1 MSSILYKNEEKM
13 KKTYIIL
20 ALLFISG
27 CYQSSEDASLTLE
40 KKYNIYISKLSNEQ
54 IEKNLKMGLKPIA
67 IKDNVDVKG
76 FANTA
81 GSLAMKNNFP
91 DKNAFLVEKLINNG
105 YFVIGKTN
113 LSEWANFRSSSSTSG
128 WSSMG
133 GQTINPYGEMRTPCG
148 SSSGSGVVV
157 ATGLVDVAIGTETN
171 GSVSCPS
178 SVNGIVGIKPTVGLV
193 SRSGIIPISSTQDTA
208 GPMANSVIMA
218 ASVLEIIAGKDPND
232 KATTLIPENFDFD
245 FTSNLQSSTLNG
257 KKLGLLPTGS
267 QDEDGNLMLE
277 NIKEMLQNAGATV
290 VEIEDNREY
299 PGPEGLLVLLYEFKV
314 GLEDYLATSNSE
326 IKTLEGLI
334 EFNEKNSEDV
344 LKHFDQSHFYDSN
357 LTDSQEEEYKI
368 ALKRVLE
375 TRNEIDEFI
384 MNYDIDALVGLS
396 WSPAWAIN
404 HDGGDDEAIANYKF
418 WVNGSY
424 AAMAGYP
431 HITIPFDYIDNLP
444 IGMSFIGSKWDDKKL
459 IELAYAAEKI
469 INFQPKPNLK

>member
-1 MSSILYKNEEKM
+1 MRNFIL
-13 KKTYIIL
+13 IL
-20 ALLFISG
+20 LILLFAG
-27 CYQSSEDASLTLE
+27 CNKSDKNIDVE
-40 KKYNIYISKLSNEQ
+40 KKYNIYISKLSDEE
-54 IEKNLKMGLKPIA
+54 IAENLKNGLKPIA
-67 IKDNVDVKG
+67 VKDNIDVVG

-81 GSLAMKNNFP
+81 GSKALENNFP
-91 DKNAFLVEKLINNG
+91 NKNAFLAQKLIDNG

-113 LSEWANFRSSSSTSG
+113 LSEWANFRSSTSTSG

-208 GPMANSVIMA
+208 GPMANSVSSA
-218 ASVLEIIAGKDPND
+218 AKILEIISGVDLNDPATLNIPDDFNFNFTSDLNDSSLAGKR
-232 KATTLIPENFDFD
+232 F
-245 FTSNLQSSTLNG
+245 
-257 KKLGLLPTGS
+257 GLLPTGS
-267 QDEDGNLMLE
+267 MNSDGKLMLKK
-277 NIKEMLQNAGATV
+277 IRMMLEEAGATV
-290 VEIEDNREY
+290 IDIDDNREY
-299 PGPEGLLVLLYEFKV
+299 PGPEELLVLLYEFKV
-314 GLEDYLATSNSE
+314 GLEQYLASSNSE
-326 IKTLEGLI
+326 FKTLDELI
-334 EFNEKNSEDV
+334 AFNEDNKDEV

-357 LTDSQEEEYKI
+357 ETPSQKEEYLL
-368 ALKRVLE
+368 ALERVLQ
-375 TRNEIDEFI
+375 TRDEIDSFI
-384 MNYDIDALVGLS
+384 KKYDIEALVGLS

-404 HDGGDDEAIANYKF
+404 HEGGDDEAIAEYKF

-431 HITIPFDYIDNLP
+431 HVTIPFEYVDNLP

-459 IELAYAAEKI
+459 IEFAYAAEKLI
-469 INFQPKPNLK
+469 QFKPSPNL

>member
-1 MSSILYKNEEKM
+1 MRNFIFILV
-13 KKTYIIL
+13 I
-20 ALLFISG
+20 LFICG
-27 CYQSSEDASLTLE
+27 CSKSNENIDIEQ
-40 KKYNIYISKLSNEQ
+40 KYNIYISKLSNEQ
-54 IEKNLKMGLKPIA
+54 IEENLKKGLKPIA
-67 IKDNVDVKG
+67 VKDNIDVVG

-81 GSLAMKNNFP
+81 GSMALQNNFP
-91 DKNAFLVEKLINNG
+91 EKNAFLVQKLIDSG

-208 GPMANSVIMA
+208 GPMANSVTSA
-218 ASVLEIIAGKDPND
+218 AKVLEVIAGIDSNDP
-232 KATTLIPENFDFD
+232 ATLNIPEDFNFNFSADLND
-245 FTSNLQSSTLNG
+245 SSLTG
-257 KKLGLLPTGS
+257 KRFGLLPTGS
-267 QDEDGNLMLE
+267 MNSDGKLMLKK
-277 NIKEMLQNAGATV
+277 IRMMLEEAGAV
-290 VEIEDNREY
+290 VVDIDDKREY
-299 PGPEGLLVLLYEFKV
+299 PGPEELLVLLYEFKV
-314 GLEDYLATSNSE
+314 GLEQYLASSNSE
-326 IKTLEGLI
+326 FKTLDELI
-334 EFNEKNSEDV
+334 AFNEENKDDV
-344 LKHFDQSHFYDSN
+344 LKHFDQSHFYDSKE
-357 LTDSQEEEYKI
+357 TSSQKEEYLI
-368 ALKRVLE
+368 ALERVLQ
-375 TRNEIDEFI
+375 TRDEIDSFI
-384 MNYDIDALVGLS
+384 EEYNIEALVGLS

-404 HDGGDDEAIANYKF
+404 HDGGDDEAIAEYKF

-431 HITIPFDYIDNLP
+431 HITIPFEYVDNLP

-459 IELAYAAEKI
+459 IEFAYAAEQLIQFK
-469 INFQPKPNLK
+469 PSPNL

>member
-1 MSSILYKNEEKM
+1 MRNFIL
-13 KKTYIIL
+13 IL
-20 ALLFISG
+20 VILLFAG
-27 CYQSSEDASLTLE
+27 CNKSDKNIDVE
-40 KKYNIYISKLSNEQ
+40 KKYNIYISKLSDEE
-54 IEKNLKMGLKPIA
+54 IAENLKNGLKPIA
-67 IKDNVDVKG
+67 VKDNIDVVG

-81 GSLAMKNNFP
+81 GSKALENNFP
-91 DKNAFLVEKLINNG
+91 NKNAFLAQKLIDNG

-113 LSEWANFRSSSSTSG
+113 LSEWANFRSSTSTSG

-208 GPMANSVIMA
+208 GPMANSVSSA
-218 ASVLEIIAGKDPND
+218 AKILEIISGVDLDDPATLNIPDDFNFNFTSDLNDSSLAGKR
-232 KATTLIPENFDFD
+232 F
-245 FTSNLQSSTLNG
+245 
-257 KKLGLLPTGS
+257 GLLPTGS
-267 QDEDGNLMLE
+267 MNSDGKLMLKK
-277 NIKEMLQNAGATV
+277 IRIMLEEAGATV
-290 VEIEDNREY
+290 IDIDDNREY
-299 PGPEGLLVLLYEFKV
+299 PGPEELLVLLYEFKV
-314 GLEDYLATSNSE
+314 GLEQYLASSNSE
-326 IKTLEGLI
+326 FKTLDELI
-334 EFNEKNSEDV
+334 AFNEDNKDEV

-357 LTDSQEEEYKI
+357 DTPSQKEEYLL
-368 ALKRVLE
+368 ALERVLQ
-375 TRNEIDEFI
+375 TRDEIDSFI
-384 MNYDIDALVGLS
+384 KEYDIEALVGLS

-404 HDGGDDEAIANYKF
+404 HEGGDDEAIAEYKF

-431 HITIPFDYIDNLP
+431 HVTIPFEYVDNLP

-459 IELAYAAEKI
+459 IEFAYAAEQLIQFK
-469 INFQPKPNLK
+469 PSPNL

>member
-1 MSSILYKNEEKM
+1 MRNFIL
-13 KKTYIIL
+13 IL
-20 ALLFISG
+20 VILLFAG
-27 CYQSSEDASLTLE
+27 CNKSDKNINVE
-40 KKYNIYISKLSNEQ
+40 KKYNIYISKLSDEE
-54 IEKNLKMGLKPIA
+54 IAENLKNGLKPIA
-67 IKDNVDVKG
+67 VKDNIDVIG

-81 GSLAMKNNFP
+81 GSKALENNFP
-91 DKNAFLVEKLINNG
+91 NKNAFLAQKLIDNG

-113 LSEWANFRSSSSTSG
+113 LSEWANFRSSTSTSG

-208 GPMANSVIMA
+208 GPMANSVSSA
-218 ASVLEIIAGKDPND
+218 AKILEIISGVDLDDPATLNIPDDFNFNFTSDLNDSSLAGKR
-232 KATTLIPENFDFD
+232 F
-245 FTSNLQSSTLNG
+245 
-257 KKLGLLPTGS
+257 GLLPTGS
-267 QDEDGNLMLE
+267 MNSDGKLMLKK
-277 NIKEMLQNAGATV
+277 IRMMLEEAGATV
-290 VEIEDNREY
+290 IDIDDNREY
-299 PGPEGLLVLLYEFKV
+299 PGPEELLVLLYEFKV
-314 GLEDYLATSNSE
+314 GLEQYLASSNSE
-326 IKTLEGLI
+326 FKTLDELI
-334 EFNEKNSEDV
+334 AFNEDNKDEV

-357 LTDSQEEEYKI
+357 DTPSQKEEYLL
-368 ALKRVLE
+368 ALERVLQ
-375 TRNEIDEFI
+375 TRDEIDSFI
-384 MNYDIDALVGLS
+384 KKYDIEALVGLS

-404 HDGGDDEAIANYKF
+404 HEGGDDEAIAEYKF

-431 HITIPFDYIDNLP
+431 HVTIPFEYVDNLP

-459 IELAYAAEKI
+459 IEFAYAAEQLIQFK
-469 INFQPKPNLK
+469 PSPNL

>member
-1 MSSILYKNEEKM
+1 MRNFIL
-13 KKTYIIL
+13 IL
-20 ALLFISG
+20 VILLFAG
-27 CYQSSEDASLTLE
+27 CNKSDKNIDVE
-40 KKYNIYISKLSNEQ
+40 KKYNIYISKLSDEE
-54 IEKNLKMGLKPIA
+54 IAENLKNGLKPIA
-67 IKDNVDVKG
+67 VKDNIDVVG

-81 GSLAMKNNFP
+81 GSKALENNFP
-91 DKNAFLVEKLINNG
+91 NKNAFLAQKLIDNG

-113 LSEWANFRSSSSTSG
+113 LSEWANFRSSTSTSG

-208 GPMANSVIMA
+208 GPMANSVSSA
-218 ASVLEIIAGKDPND
+218 AKILEIISGVDLNDPATLNIPEDFNFNFTSDLNDASLAGKR
-232 KATTLIPENFDFD
+232 F
-245 FTSNLQSSTLNG
+245 
-257 KKLGLLPTGS
+257 GLLPTGS
-267 QDEDGNLMLE
+267 MNSDGKLMLKK
-277 NIKEMLQNAGATV
+277 IRMMLEEAGATV
-290 VEIEDNREY
+290 IDIDDNREY
-299 PGPEGLLVLLYEFKV
+299 PGPEELLVLLYEFKV
-314 GLEDYLATSNSE
+314 GLEQYLASSNSE
-326 IKTLEGLI
+326 FKTLDELI
-334 EFNEKNSEDV
+334 AFNEDNKDEV

-357 LTDSQEEEYKI
+357 ETPSQKEEYLL
-368 ALKRVLE
+368 ALERVLQ
-375 TRNEIDEFI
+375 TRDEIDSFI
-384 MNYDIDALVGLS
+384 KEYDIEALVGLS

-404 HDGGDDEAIANYKF
+404 HEGGDDEAIAEYKF

-431 HITIPFDYIDNLP
+431 HVTIPFEYIDNLP

-459 IELAYAAEKI
+459 IEFAYAAEQLIQFK
-469 INFQPKPNLK
+469 PSPNL

>member
-1 MSSILYKNEEKM
+1 MRNFIFILV
-13 KKTYIIL
+13 I
-20 ALLFISG
+20 LFICG
-27 CYQSSEDASLTLE
+27 CSKSNENIDIEQ
-40 KKYNIYISKLSNEQ
+40 KYNIYISKLSNEQ
-54 IEKNLKMGLKPIA
+54 IEENLKKGLKPIA
-67 IKDNVDVKG
+67 VKDNIDVVG

-81 GSLAMKNNFP
+81 GSMALQNNFP
-91 DKNAFLVEKLINNG
+91 EKNAFLAQKLIDSG

-193 SRSGIIPISSTQDTA
+193 SRTGIIPISSTQDTA
-208 GPMANSVIMA
+208 GPMANSVTSA
-218 ASVLEIIAGKDPND
+218 AKVLEVIAGVDPND
-232 KATTLIPENFDFD
+232 PATLNIPEDFNFNF
-245 FTSNLQSSTLNG
+245 SSDLIDSSLAG
-257 KKLGLLPTGS
+257 KRFGLLPTGS
-267 QDEDGNLMLE
+267 MNSDGKLMLKK
-277 NIKEMLQNAGATV
+277 IRMMLEEAGAV
-290 VEIEDNREY
+290 VVDIDDKREY
-299 PGPEGLLVLLYEFKV
+299 PGPEELLVLLYEFKV
-314 GLEDYLATSNSE
+314 GLEQYLASSNSE
-326 IKTLEGLI
+326 FKTLDELI
-334 EFNEKNSEDV
+334 AFNEENKDDV

-357 LTDSQEEEYKI
+357 KTSSQKEEYLI
-368 ALKRVLE
+368 ALERVLQ
-375 TRNEIDEFI
+375 TRDEIDSFI
-384 MNYDIDALVGLS
+384 EEYNIEALVGLS

-404 HDGGDDEAIANYKF
+404 HDGGDDEAIAEYKF

-431 HITIPFDYIDNLP
+431 HVTIPFEYVDNLP

-459 IELAYAAEKI
+459 IEFAYAAEQLIQFK
-469 INFQPKPNLK
+469 PSPNL

>member
-1 MSSILYKNEEKM
+1 MRNFIL
-13 KKTYIIL
+13 IL
-20 ALLFISG
+20 VILLFAG
-27 CYQSSEDASLTLE
+27 CNKSDKNIDVE
-40 KKYNIYISKLSNEQ
+40 KKYNIYISKLSDEE
-54 IEKNLKMGLKPIA
+54 IAENLKNGLKPIA
-67 IKDNVDVKG
+67 VKDNIDVVG

-81 GSLAMKNNFP
+81 GSKALENNFP
-91 DKNAFLVEKLINNG
+91 NKNAFLAQKLIDNG

-113 LSEWANFRSSSSTSG
+113 LSEWANFRSSTSTSG

-208 GPMANSVIMA
+208 GPMANSVSSA
-218 ASVLEIIAGKDPND
+218 AKILEIISGVDLDDPATLNIPDDFNFNFTSDLNDSSLAGKR
-232 KATTLIPENFDFD
+232 F
-245 FTSNLQSSTLNG
+245 
-257 KKLGLLPTGS
+257 GLLPTGS
-267 QDEDGNLMLE
+267 MNSDGKLMLKK
-277 NIKEMLQNAGATV
+277 IRMMLEEAGATV
-290 VEIEDNREY
+290 IDIDDNREY
-299 PGPEGLLVLLYEFKV
+299 PGPEELLVLLYEFKV
-314 GLEDYLATSNSE
+314 GLEQYLASSNSKF
-326 IKTLEGLI
+326 KTLDELI
-334 EFNEKNSEDV
+334 AFNEDNKEEV

-357 LTDSQEEEYKI
+357 ETPSQKEEYLL
-368 ALKRVLE
+368 ALERVLQ
-375 TRNEIDEFI
+375 TRDEIDSFI
-384 MNYDIDALVGLS
+384 KEYDIEALVGLS

-404 HDGGDDEAIANYKF
+404 HEGGDDEAIAEYKF

-431 HITIPFDYIDNLP
+431 HVTIPFEYVDNLP

-459 IELAYAAEKI
+459 IEFAYAAEQLIQFK
-469 INFQPKPNLK
+469 PSPNL

>member
-1 MSSILYKNEEKM
+1 MRNFIL
-13 KKTYIIL
+13 IL
-20 ALLFISG
+20 VILLFAG
-27 CYQSSEDASLTLE
+27 CNKSDKNIDVE
-40 KKYNIYISKLSNEQ
+40 KKYNIYISKLSDEE
-54 IEKNLKMGLKPIA
+54 IAENLKNGLKPIA
-67 IKDNVDVKG
+67 VKDNIDVVG

-81 GSLAMKNNFP
+81 GSKALENNFP
-91 DKNAFLVEKLINNG
+91 NKNAFLAQKLIDNG

-113 LSEWANFRSSSSTSG
+113 LSEWANFRSSTSTSG

-208 GPMANSVIMA
+208 GPMANSVSSA
-218 ASVLEIIAGKDPND
+218 AKILEIISGVDLNDPATLNIPEDFNFNFTSDLNDASLAGKR
-232 KATTLIPENFDFD
+232 F
-245 FTSNLQSSTLNG
+245 
-257 KKLGLLPTGS
+257 GLLPTGS
-267 QDEDGNLMLE
+267 MNSDGKLMLKK
-277 NIKEMLQNAGATV
+277 IRMMLEEAGATV
-290 VEIEDNREY
+290 IDIDDNREY
-299 PGPEGLLVLLYEFKV
+299 PGPEELLVLLYEFKV
-314 GLEDYLATSNSE
+314 GLEQYLASSNSE
-326 IKTLEGLI
+326 FKTLDELI
-334 EFNEKNSEDV
+334 AFNEDNKDEV

-357 LTDSQEEEYKI
+357 ETPSQKEEYLL
-368 ALKRVLE
+368 ALERVLQ
-375 TRNEIDEFI
+375 TRDEIDSFI
-384 MNYDIDALVGLS
+384 KEYDIEALVGLS

-404 HDGGDDEAIANYKF
+404 HEGGDDEAIAEYKF

-431 HITIPFDYIDNLP
+431 HVTIPFEYVDNLP

-459 IELAYAAEKI
+459 IEFAYAAEKLI
-469 INFQPKPNLK
+469 QFKPSPNL

>member
-1 MSSILYKNEEKM
+1 MRNFIL
-13 KKTYIIL
+13 IL
-20 ALLFISG
+20 VILLFAG
-27 CYQSSEDASLTLE
+27 CNKSDKNIDVE
-40 KKYNIYISKLSNEQ
+40 KKYNIYISKLSDEE
-54 IEKNLKMGLKPIA
+54 IAENLKNGLKPIA
-67 IKDNVDVKG
+67 VKDNIDVVG

-81 GSLAMKNNFP
+81 GSKALENNFP
-91 DKNAFLVEKLINNG
+91 NKNAFLAQKLIDNG

-113 LSEWANFRSSSSTSG
+113 LSEWANFRSSTSTSG

-208 GPMANSVIMA
+208 GPMANSVSSA
-218 ASVLEIIAGKDPND
+218 AKILEIISGVDLNDPATLNIPEDFNFNFTSDLNDSSLAGKR
-232 KATTLIPENFDFD
+232 F
-245 FTSNLQSSTLNG
+245 
-257 KKLGLLPTGS
+257 GLLPTGS
-267 QDEDGNLMLE
+267 MNSDGKLMLKK
-277 NIKEMLQNAGATV
+277 IRIMLEEAGATV
-290 VEIEDNREY
+290 IDIDDNREY
-299 PGPEGLLVLLYEFKV
+299 PGPEELLVLLYEFKV
-314 GLEDYLATSNSE
+314 GLEQYLASSNSE
-326 IKTLEGLI
+326 FKTLDELI
-334 EFNEKNSEDV
+334 AFNEDNKDEV

-357 LTDSQEEEYKI
+357 KTPSQKEEYLL
-368 ALKRVLE
+368 ALERVLQ
-375 TRNEIDEFI
+375 TRDEIDSFI
-384 MNYDIDALVGLS
+384 KEYDIEALVGLS

-404 HDGGDDEAIANYKF
+404 HEGGDDEAIAEYKF

-431 HITIPFDYIDNLP
+431 HVTIPFEYVDNLP

-459 IELAYAAEKI
+459 IEFAYAAEKLI
-469 INFQPKPNLK
+469 QFKPSPNL

>member
-1 MSSILYKNEEKM
+1 MRNFIL
-13 KKTYIIL
+13 IL
-20 ALLFISG
+20 VILLFAG
-27 CYQSSEDASLTLE
+27 CNKSDKNIDVE
-40 KKYNIYISKLSNEQ
+40 KKYNIYISKLSDEE
-54 IEKNLKMGLKPIA
+54 IAENLKNGLKPIA
-67 IKDNVDVKG
+67 VKDNIDVVG

-81 GSLAMKNNFP
+81 GSKALENNFP
-91 DKNAFLVEKLINNG
+91 NKNAFLAQKLIDNG

-113 LSEWANFRSSSSTSG
+113 LSEWANFRSSTSTSG

-208 GPMANSVIMA
+208 GPMANSVRSA
-218 ASVLEIIAGKDPND
+218 AKILEIISGVDLDDPATLNIPDDFNFNFTSDLNDSSLAGKR
-232 KATTLIPENFDFD
+232 F
-245 FTSNLQSSTLNG
+245 
-257 KKLGLLPTGS
+257 GLLPTGS
-267 QDEDGNLMLE
+267 MNSDGKLMLKK
-277 NIKEMLQNAGATV
+277 IRIMLEEAGATV
-290 VEIEDNREY
+290 IDIDDNREY
-299 PGPEGLLVLLYEFKV
+299 PGPEELLVLLYEFKV
-314 GLEDYLATSNSE
+314 GLEQYLASSNSE
-326 IKTLEGLI
+326 FKTLDELI
-334 EFNEKNSEDV
+334 AFNEDNKDEV

-357 LTDSQEEEYKI
+357 DTPSQKEEYLL
-368 ALKRVLE
+368 ALKRVLQ
-375 TRNEIDEFI
+375 TRDEIDSFI
-384 MNYDIDALVGLS
+384 KKYDIEALVGLS

-404 HDGGDDEAIANYKF
+404 HEGGDDEAIAEYKF

-431 HITIPFDYIDNLP
+431 HVTIPFEYVDNLP

-459 IELAYAAEKI
+459 IEFAYAAEQLIQFK
-469 INFQPKPNLK
+469 PSPNL

>member
-1 MSSILYKNEEKM
+1 MRNFIFILV
-13 KKTYIIL
+13 I
-20 ALLFISG
+20 LFICG
-27 CYQSSEDASLTLE
+27 CSKSNENIDIEQ
-40 KKYNIYISKLSNEQ
+40 KYNIYISKLSNEQ
-54 IEKNLKMGLKPIA
+54 IEENLKKGLKPIA
-67 IKDNVDVKG
+67 VKDNIDVVG

-81 GSLAMKNNFP
+81 GSMALQNNFP
-91 DKNAFLVEKLINNG
+91 EKNAFLAQKLIDNG

-193 SRSGIIPISSTQDTA
+193 SRTGIIPISSTQDTA
-208 GPMANSVIMA
+208 GPMANSVTSA
-218 ASVLEIIAGKDPND
+218 AKVLEVIAGVDPND
-232 KATTLIPENFDFD
+232 PATLNIPEDFNFNF
-245 FTSNLQSSTLNG
+245 SSDLNDSSLTG
-257 KKLGLLPTGS
+257 KRFGLLPTGS
-267 QDEDGNLMLE
+267 MNSDGKLMLKK
-277 NIKEMLQNAGATV
+277 IRMMLEEAGAV
-290 VEIEDNREY
+290 VVDIDDKREY
-299 PGPEGLLVLLYEFKV
+299 PGPEELLVLLYEFKV
-314 GLEDYLATSNSE
+314 GLEQYLASSNSE
-326 IKTLEGLI
+326 FKTLDELI
-334 EFNEKNSEDV
+334 AFNEENKDDV

-357 LTDSQEEEYKI
+357 KTSSQKEEYLI
-368 ALKRVLE
+368 ALERVLQ
-375 TRNEIDEFI
+375 TRDEIDSFI
-384 MNYDIDALVGLS
+384 EEYNIEALVGLS

-404 HDGGDDEAIANYKF
+404 HDGGDDEAIAEYKF

-431 HITIPFDYIDNLP
+431 HVTIPFEYVDNLP

-459 IELAYAAEKI
+459 IEFAYAAEQLIQFK
-469 INFQPKPNLK
+469 PSPNL

>member
-1 MSSILYKNEEKM
+1 MRNFIL
-13 KKTYIIL
+13 IL
-20 ALLFISG
+20 VILLFAG
-27 CYQSSEDASLTLE
+27 CNKSDKNIDVE
-40 KKYNIYISKLSNEQ
+40 KKYNIYISKLSDEE
-54 IEKNLKMGLKPIA
+54 IAENLKNGLKPIA
-67 IKDNVDVKG
+67 VKDNIDVVG

-81 GSLAMKNNFP
+81 GSKALENNFP
-91 DKNAFLVEKLINNG
+91 NKNAFLAQKLIDNG

-113 LSEWANFRSSSSTSG
+113 LSEWANFRSSTSTSG

-208 GPMANSVIMA
+208 GPMANSVSSA
-218 ASVLEIIAGKDPND
+218 AKILEIISGVDLNDPATLNIPEDFNFNFTSDLNDSSLAGKR
-232 KATTLIPENFDFD
+232 F
-245 FTSNLQSSTLNG
+245 
-257 KKLGLLPTGS
+257 GLLPTGS
-267 QDEDGNLMLE
+267 MNSDGKLMLKK
-277 NIKEMLQNAGATV
+277 IRIMLEEAGATV
-290 VEIEDNREY
+290 IDIDDNREY
-299 PGPEGLLVLLYEFKV
+299 PGPEELLVLLYEFKV
-314 GLEDYLATSNSE
+314 GLEQYLAYSNSE
-326 IKTLEGLI
+326 FKTLDELI
-334 EFNEKNSEDV
+334 AFNEDNKDEV

-357 LTDSQEEEYKI
+357 ETPSQKEEYLL
-368 ALKRVLE
+368 ALERVLQ
-375 TRNEIDEFI
+375 TRDEIDSFI
-384 MNYDIDALVGLS
+384 KEYDIEALVGLS

-404 HDGGDDEAIANYKF
+404 HEGGDDEAIAEYKF

-431 HITIPFDYIDNLP
+431 HVTIPFEYVDNLP

-459 IELAYAAEKI
+459 IEFAYAAEQLIQFK
-469 INFQPKPNLK
+469 PSPNL